1 MPSPVASGTVSTLRV
16 GLRVQPGPTQVRL
29 GTQPRST
36 NDEVRL
42 AWPGGL
48 KAFQSFSDLEKGRHP
63 SSVTLAR
70 QEPKFKSFQFRC
82 GALAGQSES
91 ATGHRCR
98 GREKAFQPDRLVAIG
113 DLRRRAL
120 LRRCSPILR
129 SEGDAS
135 VPGGQMPL
143 GKIPGE
149 TGPPACA
156 AQKVSASMADIG
168 RPKR

>member
-48 KAFQSFSDLEKGRHP
+48 KAFQNFPDLEKGRHP
-63 SSVTLAR
+63 SFITLAR

-82 GALAGQSES
+82 GALAGRSES
-91 ATGHRCR
+91 ATGLRWR
-98 GREKAFQPDRLVAIG
+98 GLGKAFQPDRLVAIG
-113 DLRRRAL
+113 DFRRGAL
-120 LRRCSPILR
+120 LRRCWPILR
-129 SEGDAS
+129 RDGDSS
-135 VPGGQMPL
+135 VPRDQMPL

-149 TGPPACA
+149 AGPPACA
-156 AQKVSASMADIG
+156 AQKLSASMADIG